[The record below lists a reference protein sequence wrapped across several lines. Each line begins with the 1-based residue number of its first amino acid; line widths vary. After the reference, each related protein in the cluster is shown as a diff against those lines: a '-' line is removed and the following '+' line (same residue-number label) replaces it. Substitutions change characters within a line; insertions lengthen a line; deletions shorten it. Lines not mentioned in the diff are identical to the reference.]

1 MSDISS
7 EDENAKYYTQLGKY
21 RMPNKNNYRQHAH
34 CNPLSKISM
43 GYPFSPECINWS
55 LSYPIEFSS
64 SPKDQKANS
73 NLYLNTKTYP
83 GPFTNEK
90 YKPIS
95 TSNIPKNFYSEPYV
109 NIVDIGCGYGA
120 LLENMSKSLEK
131 GSLALGLEIR
141 DKVTNYVGER
151 IKGLRLNTDNK
162 EFNNISVMRSN
173 TMKLLLNFFYKGQLD
188 KLFFCFADP
197 HFKRT
202 NHRKRII
209 NQYLLNEY
217 SYLLKKGGKLYIITD
232 VEELYIW
239 ERSMLNQ
246 NKCFKEMSKEE
257 VEKDPFTG
265 FMKNTNEA
273 RKVIKNWGNMF
284 YSIYERVEHDIK
296 SLSQL
301 YDCLEYTKDE
311 KEEEKEEDN

>member
-1 MSDISS
+1 MSDVSS

-55 LSYPIEFSS
+55 LCYPKEFSLEENLT
-64 SPKDQKANS
+64 ANS

-90 YKPIS
+90 YMPIS
-95 TSNIPKNFYSEPYV
+95 TSNTPKDLYNSPHV
-109 NIVDIGCGYGA
+109 NIVDVGCGYGA
-120 LLENMSKSLEK
+120 LLENMSKSLEN

-217 SYLLKKGGKLYIITD
+217 AYLLKKGGKLYIITD

-246 NKCFKEMSKEE
+246 NKCFKEMNKDEI
-257 VEKDPFTG
+257 EKDEFTG

-273 RKVIKNWGNMF
+273 RKVIKNGGKMF
-284 YSIYERVEHDIK
+284 YSIYERVEPKITN
-296 SLSQL
+296 LSEL

-311 KEEEKEEDN
+311 KEEEN

>member
-7 EDENAKYYTQLGKY
+7 EDENAKKYTQLGKY
-21 RMPNKNNYRQHAH
+21 RMPNKNDYRQHAH

-55 LSYPIEFSS
+55 LCYPLIFSPS
-64 SPKDQKANS
+64 ADIKANS
-73 NLYLNTKTYP
+73 ALYLNTKTYQ
-83 GPFTNEK
+83 GPFTNEL

-95 TSNIPKNFYSEPYV
+95 TSNIPKDFYNNPFVS
-109 NIVDIGCGYGA
+109 IVDIGCGYGA
-120 LLENMSKSLEK
+120 LLENMSPYLDN
-131 GSLALGLEIR
+131 GNLALGLEIR

-151 IKGLRLNTDNK
+151 IKGLRINSDNK
-162 EFNNISVMRSN
+162 EFNNISVLRSN
-173 TMKLLLNFFYKGQLD
+173 TMKLLLNFFYKGQLN

-232 VEELYIW
+232 VEELFIW
-239 ERSMLNQ
+239 ERTMLNQ
-246 NKCFKEMSKEE
+246 NKCFLEIKKEE
-257 VEKDPFTG
+257 VDKDEFTK

-273 RKVIKNWGNMF
+273 KKVIKNGGKMF
-284 YSIYERVEHDIK
+284 YSIYERVDPKINN
-296 SLSQL
+296 LSEL
-301 YDCLEYTKDE
+301 YECLEYTKDE
-311 KEEEKEEDN
+311 KEEEN

>member
-1 MSDISS
+1 MY
-7 EDENAKYYTQLGKY
+7 N
-21 RMPNKNNYRQHAH
+21 
-34 CNPLSKISM
+34 
-43 GYPFSPECINWS
+43 SPHVS
-55 LSYPIEFSS
+55 
-64 SPKDQKANS
+64 
-73 NLYLNTKTYP
+73 
-83 GPFTNEK
+83 
-90 YKPIS
+90 
-95 TSNIPKNFYSEPYV
+95 V
-109 NIVDIGCGYGA
+109 VDVGCGYGA
-120 LLENMSKSLEK
+120 LLENMSKSLEN

-173 TMKLLLNFFYKGQLD
+173 TMKLLLNYFYKGQLD

-217 SYLLKKGGKLYIITD
+217 AYLLGKGGKLYIITD

-239 ERSMLNQ
+239 ERNMLNQ
-246 NKCFKEMSKEE
+246 NKCFKEMNKDEI
-257 VEKDPFTG
+257 EKDEFTG

-273 RKVIKNWGNMF
+273 RKVIKNDGKMY
-284 YSIYERVEHDIK
+284 YSIYERVEPKITN
-296 SLSQL
+296 LSEL

-311 KEEEKEEDN
+311 KEEEN

>member
-1 MSDISS
+1 MSDLSS

-55 LSYPIEFSS
+55 LCYPKEFSLEEN
-64 SPKDQKANS
+64 QTANS
-73 NLYLNTKTYP
+73 NLYLNTKTNP

-95 TSNIPKNFYSEPYV
+95 TSNVPKDFYNSPHV
-109 NIVDIGCGYGA
+109 SVVDVGCGYGA
-120 LLENMSKSLEK
+120 LLENMSKSLEN

-151 IKGLRLNTDNK
+151 IKGLRLNSDNK

-173 TMKLLLNFFYKGQLD
+173 TMKLLLNYFYKGQLD

-217 SYLLKKGGKLYIITD
+217 SYLLKKGGKLYIMTD

-246 NKCFKEMSKEE
+246 NKCFKEMDKEE
-257 VEKDPFTG
+257 VEKDEFTG

-273 RKVIKNWGNMF
+273 RKVIKNDGKMY
-284 YSIYERVEHDIK
+284 YSIYERVEPKITN
-296 SLSQL
+296 LSEL

-311 KEEEKEEDN
+311 KEEEN

>member
-55 LSYPIEFSS
+55 LCYPKEFSLEENLT
-64 SPKDQKANS
+64 ANS
-73 NLYLNTKTYP
+73 NLYLNTKIYP

-90 YKPIS
+90 YMPIS
-95 TSNIPKNFYSEPYV
+95 TSNAPKDLYNSPHV
-109 NIVDIGCGYGA
+109 SIVDVGCGYGA
-120 LLENMSKSLEK
+120 LLENMSKSLEN

-217 SYLLKKGGKLYIITD
+217 AYLLKKGGKLYIITD
-232 VEELYIW
+232 VKELYIW

-246 NKCFKEMSKEE
+246 NKCFKEMNKDEI
-257 VEKDPFTG
+257 EKDEFTG

-273 RKVIKNWGNMF
+273 RKVIKNGGKMF
-284 YSIYERVEHDIK
+284 YSIYERVEPKITN
-296 SLSQL
+296 LSEL

-311 KEEEKEEDN
+311 KEEEN

>member
-1 MSDISS
+1 MSDDSS
-7 EDENAKYYTQLGKY
+7 EDDNAKKYTQLGKY
-21 RMPNKNNYRQHAH
+21 RMPNKNDYRQHAH

-55 LSYPIEFSS
+55 LCYPKEFSLEENLT
-64 SPKDQKANS
+64 ANS

-90 YKPIS
+90 YMPIS
-95 TSNIPKNFYSEPYV
+95 TSNTPKDLYNSPHV
-109 NIVDIGCGYGA
+109 SIVDVGCGYGA
-120 LLENMSKSLEK
+120 LLENMSKSLEN

-217 SYLLKKGGKLYIITD
+217 AYLLKKGGKLYIITD

-246 NKCFKEMSKEE
+246 NKCFKEMNKDEI
-257 VEKDPFTG
+257 EKDEFTG

-273 RKVIKNWGNMF
+273 RKVIKNDGKMY
-284 YSIYERVEHDIK
+284 YSIYERVEPK
-296 SLSQL
+296 NTNLSEL
-301 YDCLEYTKDE
+301 YNCLEYTKDA
-311 KEEEKEEDN
+311 KEEEN

>member
-7 EDENAKYYTQLGKY
+7 EDEKAKKYTQLGKY

-43 GYPFSPECINWS
+43 NYPFSPECINWS
-55 LSYPIEFSS
+55 LCYPYEFSS
-64 SPKDQKANS
+64 TTTKSNS
-73 NLYLNTKTYP
+73 TLYLNTKTCP
-83 GPFTNEK
+83 APFTNEK
-90 YKPIS
+90 FKPIS
-95 TSNIPKNFYSEPYV
+95 TSNFPKNFFNLPYV
-109 NIVDIGCGYGA
+109 SVVDVGCGYGA
-120 LLENMSKSLEK
+120 LLENMSHDLE
-131 GSLALGLEIR
+131 GGHLALGMEIR

-151 IKGLRLNTDNK
+151 IKGLRINTDNK
-162 EFNNISVMRSN
+162 EFNNISVMRCN
-173 TMKLLLNFFYKGQLD
+173 TMKLLLNFFYKGQLS

-217 SYLLKKGGKLYIITD
+217 SYLLKKGGRLYIITD
-232 VEELYIW
+232 VEELFIW
-239 ERSMLNQ
+239 ERTMLNQ
-246 NKCFKEMSKEE
+246 NKSFKELTKDEI
-257 VEKDPFTG
+257 EKDIFTN

-273 RKVIKNWGNMF
+273 KKVIKSGGKMY
-284 YSIYERVEHDIK
+284 YSIYEKVESKIN
-296 SLSQL
+296 SLSEL

-311 KEEEKEEDN
+311 KEEDN

>member
-1 MSDISS
+1 MSDESS
-7 EDENAKYYTQLGKY
+7 EDEKAKYYTQLGKY

-55 LSYPIEFSS
+55 LLYPASFSN
-64 SPKDQKANS
+64 KELQKANS
-73 NLYLNTKTYP
+73 NLYLNTRTYP
-83 GPFTNEK
+83 GPFENK
-90 YKPIS
+90 NYKPIA
-95 TSNIPKNFYSEPYV
+95 TSNTPNDLHTIPHV
-109 NIVDIGCGYGA
+109 TIVDVGCGYGA
-120 LLENMSKSLEK
+120 LLENMSSSLEE

-151 IKGLRLNTDNK
+151 IKGLRLNSDNK
-162 EFNNISVMRSN
+162 EFNNISVMRAN
-173 TMKLLLNFFYKGQLD
+173 TMKLLLNFFYKKQLE

-217 SYLLKKGGKLYIITD
+217 AYLLKKGGRLYIITD

-246 NKCFKEMSKEE
+246 NRCFKEMNKEDI
-257 VEKDPFTG
+257 EKDEFTG

-273 RKVIKNWGNMF
+273 RKVIKNKGDMF
-284 YSIYERVEHDIK
+284 YSIYERVDPEIN
-296 SLSQL
+296 SLSEL
-301 YDCLEYTKDE
+301 YDCLDYTKDE
-311 KEEEKEEDN
+311 KEEEKEEE

>member
-1 MSDISS
+1 MSDVSS

-55 LSYPIEFSS
+55 LCYPKEFSLEENLT
-64 SPKDQKANS
+64 ANS

-90 YKPIS
+90 YMPIS
-95 TSNIPKNFYSEPYV
+95 TSNTPKDLYNSPHV
-109 NIVDIGCGYGA
+109 SIVDVGCGYGA
-120 LLENMSKSLEK
+120 LLENMSKSLEN

-217 SYLLKKGGKLYIITD
+217 AYLLKKGGKLYIITD

-246 NKCFKEMSKEE
+246 NKCFKEMNKDEI
-257 VEKDPFTG
+257 EKDEFTG

-273 RKVIKNWGNMF
+273 RKVIKNGGKMF
-284 YSIYERVEHDIK
+284 YSIYERVEPKITN
-296 SLSQL
+296 LSEL

-311 KEEEKEEDN
+311 KEEEN